1 MSPTRYRCA
10 KSLRICSALNA
21 HPELFPQAVIQKFT
35 QCPRKIFIIRQ
46 AVIQNFSS
54 CVSAF
59 TSYQISVIQKFC
71 HPEVVIQNFC
81 HPEFCRP
88 FHPVLWVSS
97 AATVI
102 RHICHP
108 PGVIQKSGCYSAF
121 LFFTFF
127 RHGTGWQKVACQRM
141 PDVSHKFYSHPSR
154 TNIWVNGCR
163 PKFRT
168 WCKKIIE
175 ADVWMTGRRD
185 DWMTGWRDDGMIRTR
200 NNWCD
205 LDDKFLDDR
214 FSGW

>member
-1 MSPTRYRCA
+1 MLNDFLLFFAATHCQIFYAVPYVLCGIRQKFSSCGSKKYTHSDSRFRSSDLWVMSPTRYRCA

-59 TSYQISVIQKFC
+59 TSYQISVIQNFC
-71 HPEVVIQNFC
+71 HPEFVIQNFC

-127 RHGTGWQKVACQRM
+127 RHGTG
-141 PDVSHKFYSHPSR
+141 
-154 TNIWVNGCR
+154 
-163 PKFRT
+163 
-168 WCKKIIE
+168 
-175 ADVWMTGRRD
+175 
-185 DWMTGWRDDGMIRTR
+185 
-200 NNWCD
+200 
-205 LDDKFLDDR
+205 
-214 FSGW
+214 